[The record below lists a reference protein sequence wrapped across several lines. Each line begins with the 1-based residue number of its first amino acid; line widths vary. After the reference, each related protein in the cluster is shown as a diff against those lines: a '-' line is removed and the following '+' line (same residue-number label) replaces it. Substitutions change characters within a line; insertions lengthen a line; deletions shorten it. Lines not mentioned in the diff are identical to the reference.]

1 MTSAIHLDVALFFVA
16 TLLGAIVAGVAGF
29 AFGLIAS
36 AIWLHIIPPAE
47 SPPLIAAFAILIQG
61 ATLWKLRH
69 ALRIWRLVPF
79 VVGGA
84 IGVPLGA
91 AALRWTSADRMRAFI
106 GGVLILFSLY
116 SLARPKLPA
125 VKGGALADGIVGL
138 MSGAFS
144 GSTGL
149 AGIPVIMWSSL
160 RRWSKDDQRALFQPV
175 VIAIFVVTLLWF
187 GGTGIVTPATLRLF
201 WIGLPAALIGTWLGL
216 KLYGRLDEASFRV
229 VVLVLLLACGLTYL
243 PWPWSK
249 GG

>member
-47 SPPLIAAFAILIQG
+47 SAPLIAAFAILIQG

-69 ALRIWRLVPF
+69 SLRLSPLLPF

-91 AALRWTSADRMRAFI
+91 AALRWASADRMRGFI
-106 GGVLILFSLY
+106 GGILILFSLY
-116 SLARPKLPA
+116 SLARPKLRA

-138 MSGAFS
+138 LSGAFS

-175 VIAIFVVTLLWF
+175 VIAVFVMTLLWF

-201 WIGLPAALIGTWLGL
+201 WIGLPAALIGTWFGL

-229 VVLVLLLACGLTYL
+229 VILVLLFVCGLTYL
-243 PWPWSK
+243 PWPWGK

>member
-1 MTSAIHLDVALFFVA
+1 MTSAIDLDVALFFVA
-16 TLLGAIVAGVAGF
+16 TLLGSMVAGVAGF

-47 SPPLIAAFAILIQG
+47 SAPLIAAFAILIQG

-69 ALRIWRLVPF
+69 ALQMSRLVPF

-91 AALRWTSADRMRAFI
+91 AALRAISADRMRAFI

-125 VKGGALADGIVGL
+125 VKGGALADGMVGIL
-138 MSGAFS
+138 SGAFS

-175 VIAIFVVTLLWF
+175 VIAIFIMTLLWF
-187 GGTGIVTPATLRLF
+187 GGTGIVTAATLRWF

-216 KLYGRLDEASFRV
+216 KLYGRLDEASFRI
-229 VVLVLLLACGLTYL
+229 VVLGLLLACGLSYL
-243 PWPWSK
+243 PWP
-249 GG
+249 

>member
-1 MTSAIHLDVALFFVA
+1 MDLALFFVA

-36 AIWLHIIPPAE
+36 AIWLHIIPPSQSA
-47 SPPLIAAFAILIQG
+47 PLIAAFAILIQG

-69 ALRIWRLVPF
+69 AVQISRLVPF

-91 AALRWTSADRMRAFI
+91 AALNWTSPNQMQAFI
-106 GGVLILFSLY
+106 GAALIVFSLY
-116 SLARPKLPA
+116 SLARPTLPA
-125 VKGGALADGIVGL
+125 INGGAIADSLIGVL
-138 MSGAFS
+138 SGAFS

-149 AGIPVIMWSSL
+149 AGTPVIVWASL
-160 RRWSKDDQRALFQPV
+160 RRWSKDDQRAVFQPV
-175 VIAIFVVTLLWF
+175 VVAVFVMTLIWF
-187 GGTGIVTPATLRLF
+187 GGTGIVTPETLYLF
-201 WIGLPAALIGTWLGL
+201 WIGLPAVAIGTWLGL
-216 KLYGRLDEASFRV
+216 KLYGKLDEATFRV
-229 VVLVLLLACGLTYL
+229 VVLVLLLISGITLL